1 MTGTPSRARRFSS
14 AIGDDA
20 LRFSD
25 HILIAPALGKA
36 EGESMS
42 AYTALFRA
50 GARADLPA
58 PYAELW
64 VVLSGAIRVGT
75 AGDAVTVRTG
85 DFVHVP
91 EQAPGIVEAL
101 EDTTM
106 VCVSVP
112 AH

>member
-1 MTGTPSRARRFSS
+1 MAAPQLHARRFSS

-20 LRFSD
+20 IRFGD
-25 HILIAPALGKA
+25 GILIAPALGKQ
-36 EGESMS
+36 ESETMS
-42 AYTALFRA
+42 AYTSFFRK

-64 VVLSGAIRVGT
+64 VVLSGALRVGT
-75 AGDAVTVRTG
+75 GSEAVTVRAG
-85 DFVHVP
+85 EFVHVP
-91 EQAPGIVEAL
+91 EQAPGMVEAL

>member
-1 MTGTPSRARRFSS
+1 MAVPPSRARRFSS

-20 LRFSD
+20 VRSGD
-25 HILIAPALGKA
+25 RILIAPALGA
-36 EGESMS
+36 EAASAMS
-42 AYTALFRA
+42 AYTSFFRA

-58 PYAELW
+58 PYAEVW
-64 VVLSGAIRVGT
+64 VVLSGALRVG
-75 AGDAVTVRTG
+75 ADGDAVTVRAG

-91 EQAPGIVEAL
+91 EQAPGVVEAL